1 MVQIS
6 ATCTFQNGNND
17 TNTIRGN
24 LAVIS
29 DGGFT
34 FSQMSNWKGT
44 STPVKNVYFISGY
57 TAAACTGTKNIT
69 VGNNTYFDA
78 FTNVFFYTPCT
89 ANMNNTN
96 NFNGQV
102 LAANVTSRQPVHDD
116 VPAGAHARPG
126 KGDGFTRDIAYIR
139 EV

>member
-1 MVQIS
+1 MPRARS
-6 ATCTFQNGNND
+6 NGNND

-57 TAAACTGTKNIT
+57 TAAACTGTKDIT
-69 VGNNTYFDA
+69 VGNNTNFDA

-89 ANMNNTN
+89 ANTEQHQQLRRS
-96 NFNGQV
+96 G
-102 LAANVTSRQPVHDD
+102 ARGERHD
-116 VPAGAHARPG
+116 R
-126 KGDGFTRDIAYIR
+126 
-139 EV
+139 